1 MVSTVKYTLPARFYH
16 TLGKHSERI
25 ALTMIGG
32 ESLKYGELH
41 LRIMA
46 LIAFLEKLGVK
57 PGNTVAILSAG
68 MPNWGVTYYAITFMG
83 AIAVPILPD
92 FHQDE
97 VRNILEHSEAKA
109 IIFSEGQQSKVTS
122 VPAGLCPIRIK
133 IEDFTVKG
141 SQAGDPVF
149 ELSARPVSEYDVKE
163 DDLASIIYTSG
174 TTGKSKGVML
184 THRNICFNAE
194 KSGCVQEIL
203 ETDRFLSVLPLSH
216 TYENTIGLVLPM
228 SKGAGIWYLG
238 KVPTPSVLLP
248 ALQLVKPTIM
258 LTVPIIIEKIFRNRI
273 EPAFKKNIFLHTAI
287 RIPLTRKI
295 LNVAAGKKLMQTFG
309 GELRFFGIGG
319 AKLNHTVEK
328 FLIEAKFPYAI
339 GYGLTETAPLLAGFN
354 PHNARLQ
361 STGPSI
367 EDIELIIQNPDKKT
381 GEGEIW
387 ARGPN
392 VMKGYFKEPGLT
404 ADVITPDGWF
414 KTGDLGIFD
423 KDGYL
428 YIKGRLKNTI
438 VGKGGENIHP
448 EDIESIINNF
458 SHVVDSLVILQ
469 QERLVALVHFNR
481 EEIEERYSQLKYDI
495 SNYVEHKIDELQ
507 AELLHYVNARVNKF
521 SQVQRIV
528 IQEYPF
534 EKTPTQKIKRYLYI

>member
-174 TTGKSKGVML
+174 TTVSS
-184 THRNICFNAE
+184 R
-194 KSGCVQEIL
+194 
-203 ETDRFLSVLPLSH
+203 R
-216 TYENTIGLVLPM
+216 
-228 SKGAGIWYLG
+228 
-238 KVPTPSVLLP
+238 
-248 ALQLVKPTIM
+248 
-258 LTVPIIIEKIFRNRI
+258 
-273 EPAFKKNIFLHTAI
+273 
-287 RIPLTRKI
+287 
-295 LNVAAGKKLMQTFG
+295 
-309 GELRFFGIGG
+309 
-319 AKLNHTVEK
+319 
-328 FLIEAKFPYAI
+328 
-339 GYGLTETAPLLAGFN
+339 
-354 PHNARLQ
+354 
-361 STGPSI
+361 
-367 EDIELIIQNPDKKT
+367 
-381 GEGEIW
+381 
-387 ARGPN
+387 
-392 VMKGYFKEPGLT
+392 
-404 ADVITPDGWF
+404 
-414 KTGDLGIFD
+414 
-423 KDGYL
+423 
-428 YIKGRLKNTI
+428 
-438 VGKGGENIHP
+438 
-448 EDIESIINNF
+448 
-458 SHVVDSLVILQ
+458 
-469 QERLVALVHFNR
+469 
-481 EEIEERYSQLKYDI
+481 
-495 SNYVEHKIDELQ
+495 
-507 AELLHYVNARVNKF
+507 
-521 SQVQRIV
+521 
-528 IQEYPF
+528 
-534 EKTPTQKIKRYLYI
+534 